1 VPASRVEL
9 ANLAGR
15 ATLVRDGR
23 AIDIARRSE
32 GRFGADPMQVLAA
45 WRDFLLWARD
55 TPPTDADPALDVA
68 ALGPCVPAPRQVF
81 AIGLNYRDHAT
92 EANIPV
98 PREPIVFTKF
108 SSCVAS
114 PHADVV
120 LTSDRVDWEVEL
132 VAVIGQGGRD
142 IPAANALAHVAGYCV
157 GQDISDRRRQFADT
171 PPQFSLGKSAA
182 AFGPIGPTVVPL
194 DVLDD
199 PNDLAIRCD
208 LGGERM
214 QDSRT
219 RELIFS
225 VSELVSYLSR
235 WCELFPGDL
244 VFTGTPG
251 GVGSVR
257 NPRRYLAAGDVIDS
271 EIEGLGRMRNRCVAP
286 SR

>member
-1 VPASRVEL
+1 VTSPRIEL

-15 ATLVRDGR
+15 AVLVRDGR
-23 AIDIARRSE
+23 CIDVARRSD
-32 GRFGADPMQVLAA
+32 GRFGPDPMQVLAA
-45 WRDFLLWARD
+45 WDDFLGWARGE
-55 TPPTDADPALDVA
+55 PPQADDPALDVA

-92 EANIPV
+92 EANIPI
-98 PREPIVFTKF
+98 PKEPIVFTKF
-108 SSCVAS
+108 SSCVAG

-120 LTSDRVDWEVEL
+120 LTSDRVDYEVEL
-132 VAVIGQGGRD
+132 VAVVGRGGRD
-142 IPAANALAHVAGYCV
+142 IPTENALAHVAGFCV

-182 AFGPIGPTVVPL
+182 AFGPIGPSVVPL
-194 DVLDD
+194 EALAD

-208 LGGERM
+208 LSGEPM
-214 QDSRT
+214 QNSRT

-225 VSELVSYLSR
+225 VGELVSYLSR
-235 WCELFPGDL
+235 WCELGPGDL
-244 VFTGTPG
+244 LFTGTPG

-257 NPRRYLAAGDVIDS
+257 NPRRYLVAGDVIES
-271 EIEGLGRMRNRCVAP
+271 EIEGVGRLRNRCVAP